1 MNIAPRAFLGFAL
14 IGALMLAL
22 GVFALSQM
30 SKIRTSGENIVE
42 NSVPSVRALNEFT
55 QLTLRLRVL
64 SYRLLTNREADT
76 QQKTF
81 DLFEQRNQQIR
92 TAQSNYEKLISAPEE
107 RAAYDQYV
115 QLLNQYRQLE
125 ERMKTLSRNNQVD
138 ELRTLLGNDLQ
149 TNSEAVNAVLARLTE
164 INNLQAE
171 AFNKSAAQQYS
182 TAFTWVVTMLIVA
195 TGLTLLF
202 AWLLTNSITKPI
214 ANALDAAEEIAKGNL
229 TRPITVDGSDE
240 AGRLLRAMATMQD
253 KLRDTLQR
261 ISGSATQLASA
272 AEELNSV
279 TDESARGLTQQN
291 NEIEQA
297 ATAVNEMTSAVEEV
311 ARNAV
316 STSEASRNATTSAGD
331 GRDLVQETVGA
342 IERMSADVQSTA
354 TLIGNLADESRDIGK
369 VLDVIRGLADQTNLL
384 ALNAAIEA
392 ARAGEA
398 GRGFAVVADEVRALA
413 HRTQQSTSEIERMIG
428 SIQSGTEQAATAV
441 NEMTS
446 AVEEVARNA
455 VSTSEASRNATTS
468 AGDGRDLVQE
478 TVGAI
483 ERMSADVQ
491 STASLIGNLAN
502 ESRDIG
508 KVLDVI
514 RGLAD
519 QTNLLALNAA
529 IEAARAGEAGRG
541 FAVVADEVRAL
552 AHRTQQSTSEIE
564 RMIGSIQSGTE
575 QAVDSMRNS
584 TERAESTLNIA
595 RGAGMSLDTINSAI
609 VEINERNLVIASAAE
624 EQAQV
629 AREVDRNLVNIR
641 DLSVQSATGAN
652 QTSAASAELSRLAV
666 DLNSMVGR
674 FSL

>member
-1 MNIAPRAFLGFAL
+1 MTDKSCIQQSQPRTDALFSVNTMSLRNMNIAPRAFLGFAL
-14 IGALMLAL
+14 IGSLMLVL
-22 GVFALSQM
+22 GVFALNQM
-30 SKIRTSGENIVE
+30 SKIRGAAEEITS
-42 NSVPSVRALNEFT
+42 NSVPSIKSLDEFT

-64 SYRLLTNREADT
+64 SYRLLVNREPDV
-76 QQKTF
+76 QQKTM
-81 DLFEQRNQQIR
+81 DLLETRSQQIR
-92 TAQSNYEKLISAPEE
+92 AAQAVYEKLIASPQE

-115 QLLNQYRQLE
+115 QLLGQYRQIE
-125 ERMKTLSRNNQVD
+125 DRMKSLSRNNQVD
-138 ELRTLLGNDLQ
+138 ELRTLVNTDLLN
-149 TNSEAVNAVLARLTE
+149 NSEAINTVLNRLLE
-164 INNLQAE
+164 INTQQTLDTNQQAAE
-171 AFNKSAAQQYS
+171 EYSSAFNL
-182 TAFTWVVTMLIVA
+182 TVTLLVIA

-214 ANALDAAEEIAKGNL
+214 ANALSAAEEIAEGNL
-229 TRPITVDGSDE
+229 TRPIMVDGEDE
-240 AGRLLRAMATMQD
+240 AGRLLAAMAKMQD

-316 STSEASRNATTSAGD
+316 STSEASKNATTSAGD
-331 GRDLVQETVGA
+331 GRDLVQETVSA

-354 TLIGNLADESRDIGK
+354 T
-369 VLDVIRGLADQTNLL
+369 
-384 ALNAAIEA
+384 
-392 ARAGEA
+392 
-398 GRGFAVVADEVRALA
+398 
-413 HRTQQSTSEIERMIG
+413 
-428 SIQSGTEQAATAV
+428 
-441 NEMTS
+441 
-446 AVEEVARNA
+446 
-455 VSTSEASRNATTS
+455 
-468 AGDGRDLVQE
+468 
-478 TVGAI
+478 
-483 ERMSADVQ
+483 
-491 STASLIGNLAN
+491 LIGNLAN

-575 QAVDSMRNS
+575 HAVDSMRNS

-652 QTSAASAELSRLAV
+652 QTSSASNELSRLAL
-666 DLNSMVGR
+666 DLNNMVGR

>member
-1 MNIAPRAFLGFAL
+1 MSLRNMNIAPRAFLGFAL
-14 IGALMLAL
+14 IGALMLIL
-22 GVFALSQM
+22 GVFSLNQM
-30 SKIRTSGENIVE
+30 SKIRAAGEDIANA
-42 NSVPSVRALNEFT
+42 SVPSIKSLDEFT

-64 SYRLLTNREADT
+64 SYRLLINREPDV
-76 QQKTF
+76 QQKTMELF
-81 DLFEQRNQQIR
+81 DQRNQQIR
-92 TAQSNYEKLISAPEE
+92 DAQRVYEPLIDGPQE

-115 QLLNQYRQLE
+115 QLLAQYRQLE
-125 ERMKTLSRNNQVD
+125 DRMKSLSRNNQID
-138 ELRTLLGNDLQ
+138 DLSKMLNTELLA
-149 TNSEAVNAVLARLTE
+149 NSEAVNKALAKLLE
-164 INNLQAE
+164 INTQQIAE
-171 AFNKSAAQQYS
+171 TDKGASDQYS
-182 TAFTWVVTMLIVA
+182 ASFNLVITLLVIA

-214 ANALDAAEEIAKGNL
+214 ANALSAAEEIAEGNL
-229 TRPITVDGSDE
+229 TRPITVDGEDE
-240 AGRLLRAMATMQD
+240 AGRLLLAMSKMQE

-316 STSEASRNATTSAGD
+316 STSEASKNATTSAGD
-331 GRDLVQETVGA
+331 GRDLVQETVSA

-354 TLIGNLADESRDIGK
+354 TLIGD
-369 VLDVIRGLADQTNLL
+369 
-384 ALNAAIEA
+384 
-392 ARAGEA
+392 
-398 GRGFAVVADEVRALA
+398 
-413 HRTQQSTSEIERMIG
+413 
-428 SIQSGTEQAATAV
+428 
-441 NEMTS
+441 
-446 AVEEVARNA
+446 
-455 VSTSEASRNATTS
+455 
-468 AGDGRDLVQE
+468 
-478 TVGAI
+478 
-483 ERMSADVQ
+483 
-491 STASLIGNLAN
+491 LAN

-575 QAVDSMRNS
+575 HAVDSMRNS

-652 QTSAASAELSRLAV
+652 QTSAASNELSRLAL
-666 DLNSMVGR
+666 DLNNMVGR

>member
-1 MNIAPRAFLGFAL
+1 MRSFPVNAMSLRNMNIAPRAFLSFAL
-14 IGALMLAL
+14 IGGLMMIL
-22 GVFALSQM
+22 GVFALNQM
-30 SKIRTSGENIVE
+30 SKIRGAAENITN
-42 NSVPSVRALNEFT
+42 NSVPSIKSLDDFT

-64 SYRLLTNREADT
+64 SYRLLVNREPDV
-76 QQKTF
+76 QQKTME
-81 DLFEQRNQQIR
+81 LLEMRNQQIR
-92 TAQSNYEKLISAPEE
+92 TAQATYEKLIASPQE
-107 RAAYDQYV
+107 RATYDQYV
-115 QLLNQYRQLE
+115 QLLGQYRQIE
-125 ERMKTLSRNNQVD
+125 DRMKTLSRNNQVD
-138 ELRTLLGNDLQ
+138 ELRSLLNTDLLN
-149 TNSEAVNAVLARLTE
+149 NSEAVNAVLSKLLE
-164 INNLQAE
+164 INTQQSHDTNQQAADQYDS
-171 AFNKSAAQQYS
+171 AFNLVITLLVIA
-182 TAFTWVVTMLIVA
+182 TA
-195 TGLTLLF
+195 LTLLF
-202 AWLLTNSITKPI
+202 AWLLTNSITQPI
-214 ANALDAAEEIAKGNL
+214 ANALSAAEQIAEGNL
-229 TRPITVDGSDE
+229 TRPITVDGQDE
-240 AGRLLRAMATMQD
+240 AGRLLLAMSKMQD

-279 TDESARGLTQQN
+279 TDESARGLTRQN

-316 STSEASRNATTSAGD
+316 STSEASKNATSSAGD
-331 GRDLVQETVGA
+331 GRDLVQETVSA

-354 TLIGNLADESRDIGK
+354 TLIGD
-369 VLDVIRGLADQTNLL
+369 
-384 ALNAAIEA
+384 
-392 ARAGEA
+392 
-398 GRGFAVVADEVRALA
+398 
-413 HRTQQSTSEIERMIG
+413 
-428 SIQSGTEQAATAV
+428 
-441 NEMTS
+441 
-446 AVEEVARNA
+446 
-455 VSTSEASRNATTS
+455 
-468 AGDGRDLVQE
+468 
-478 TVGAI
+478 
-483 ERMSADVQ
+483 
-491 STASLIGNLAN
+491 LAN

-575 QAVDSMRNS
+575 HAVDSMRNS

-652 QTSAASAELSRLAV
+652 QTSAASNELSRLAV
-666 DLNSMVGR
+666 DLNTLVGR

>member
-1 MNIAPRAFLGFAL
+1 MSLRNMNIAPRAFLGFAL
-14 IGALMLAL
+14 IGGLMLVL
-22 GVFALSQM
+22 GVFALNQM
-30 SKIRTSGENIVE
+30 SKIRAAGEDIASA
-42 NSVPSVRALNEFT
+42 SVPSVKSLDEFT

-64 SYRLLTNREADT
+64 SYRLLTNREPDV
-76 QQKTF
+76 QQKTYE
-81 DLFEQRNQQIR
+81 LFELRHQQIR
-92 TAQSNYEKLISAPEE
+92 AAQKVYEPLIDGPVE
-107 RAAYDQYV
+107 RAAYDQYL
-115 QLLNQYRQLE
+115 QLLGQYRQLE
-125 ERMKTLSRNNQVD
+125 EQMKSLSRNNQVED
-138 ELRTLLGNDLQ
+138 LRKMLNTELLA
-149 TNSEAVNAVLARLTE
+149 NSEAVNTALARLLE
-164 INNLQAE
+164 INTQQIAE
-171 AFNKSAAQQYS
+171 TSHEAAEQYSSAFNL
-182 TAFTWVVTMLIVA
+182 VVGLLVLA
-195 TGLTLLF
+195 SGLTLLF

-214 ANALDAAEEIAKGNL
+214 ANALHAAEAIAEGNL
-229 TRPITVDGSDE
+229 TRPITVDGEDE
-240 AGRLLRAMATMQD
+240 AGRLLLAMSKMQE

-316 STSEASRNATTSAGD
+316 STSEASKNATTSAGD
-331 GRDLVQETVGA
+331 GRDLVQETV
-342 IERMSADVQSTA
+342 S
-354 TLIGNLADESRDIGK
+354 
-369 VLDVIRGLADQTNLL
+369 
-384 ALNAAIEA
+384 
-392 ARAGEA
+392 
-398 GRGFAVVADEVRALA
+398 
-413 HRTQQSTSEIERMIG
+413 
-428 SIQSGTEQAATAV
+428 
-441 NEMTS
+441 
-446 AVEEVARNA
+446 
-455 VSTSEASRNATTS
+455 
-468 AGDGRDLVQE
+468 
-478 TVGAI
+478 AI

-491 STASLIGNLAN
+491 STASLIGDLAN

-575 QAVDSMRNS
+575 HAVNSMRNS

-595 RGAGMSLDTINSAI
+595 RGAGLSLDTINNAI

-641 DLSVQSATGAN
+641 DLSVQSATGAS
-652 QTSAASAELSRLAV
+652 QTSAASNELSRLAV
-666 DLNSMVGR
+666 DLNGMVGR
-674 FSL
+674 FHL

>member
-1 MNIAPRAFLGFAL
+1 MSLRNMNIAPRAFLGFAM
-14 IGALMLAL
+14 IGGLMLIL
-22 GVFALSQM
+22 GVFALNQM
-30 SKIRTSGENIVE
+30 SKIRGAAEDITLS
-42 NSVPSVRALNEFT
+42 SVPSIKSLDEFT

-64 SYRLLTNREADT
+64 SYRLLVNREPDI
-76 QQKTF
+76 QQKTIE
-81 DLFEQRNQQIR
+81 LLEMRNQQIR
-92 TAQSNYEKLISAPEE
+92 SAQTDYEKLITSSAE

-115 QLLNQYRQLE
+115 QLLGQYRQIE
-125 ERMKTLSRNNQVD
+125 ERMKSLSRANQVD
-138 ELRTLLGNDLQ
+138 DLRNLLNTELLN
-149 TNSEAVNAVLARLTE
+149 NSEAMNTVLNRLLE
-164 INNLQAE
+164 INTQQTLDTNQKAAE
-171 AFNKSAAQQYS
+171 QYS
-182 TAFTWVVTMLIVA
+182 SAFSLVVTLLLLA

-202 AWLLTNSITKPI
+202 AWLLTRSITLPI
-214 ANALDAAEEIAKGNL
+214 ANALNAAEQIAEGNL
-229 TRPITVDGSDE
+229 TRPIKVDGSDE
-240 AGRLLRAMATMQD
+240 AGRLLQAMAKMQD

-272 AEELNSV
+272 AEELNCV
-279 TDESARGLTQQN
+279 TEESARGLTQQN

-316 STSEASRNATTSAGD
+316 STSEASKNATSSAGD
-331 GRDLVQETVGA
+331 GRDLVQETVAA

-354 TLIGNLADESRDIGK
+354 GLIGD
-369 VLDVIRGLADQTNLL
+369 
-384 ALNAAIEA
+384 
-392 ARAGEA
+392 
-398 GRGFAVVADEVRALA
+398 
-413 HRTQQSTSEIERMIG
+413 
-428 SIQSGTEQAATAV
+428 
-441 NEMTS
+441 
-446 AVEEVARNA
+446 
-455 VSTSEASRNATTS
+455 
-468 AGDGRDLVQE
+468 
-478 TVGAI
+478 
-483 ERMSADVQ
+483 
-491 STASLIGNLAN
+491 LAN

-564 RMIGSIQSGTE
+564 RMIGSIQGGTE
-575 QAVDSMRNS
+575 HAVDSMRNS

-595 RGAGMSLDTINSAI
+595 RGAGLSLDTINSAI
-609 VEINERNLVIASAAE
+609 IEINERNLVIASAAE

-652 QTSAASAELSRLAV
+652 QTSAASNELSRLAV
-666 DLNSMVGR
+666 DLNSMVAR

>member
-1 MNIAPRAFLGFAL
+1 MIFLAATFLASFKDCDWRIWFLHFVAGAAARQKRAGPQDFSRMTDKSPIRQLQRRTGALTLVNTMSLRNMNIAPRAFLGFAL
-14 IGALMLAL
+14 IGGLMLVL
-22 GVFALSQM
+22 GVFALNQM
-30 SKIRTSGENIVE
+30 SKIRGAGEDIASM
-42 NSVPSVRALNEFT
+42 SVPSIKSLDEFT

-64 SYRLLTNREADT
+64 SYRLLVNREPDV

-81 DLFEQRNQQIR
+81 ELFDLRNQQIR
-92 TAQSNYEKLISAPEE
+92 DAQKVYEPLIEGPQE

-115 QLLNQYRQLE
+115 QLLAQYRQLE
-125 ERMKTLSRNNQVD
+125 DRMKTLSRNNQVD
-138 ELRTLLGNDLQ
+138 ELRTMLNSELLS
-149 TNSEAVNAVLARLTE
+149 NSEAVNAALAKLLE
-164 INNLQAE
+164 INTQQIEVTDTRAGE
-171 AFNKSAAQQYS
+171 QYS
-182 TAFTWVVTMLIVA
+182 TSLNLVITLLVIAS
-195 TGLTLLF
+195 GLTLLF

-214 ANALDAAEEIAKGNL
+214 ANALSAAEEIAEGNL
-229 TRPITVDGSDE
+229 TRPIHVDGDDE
-240 AGRLLRAMATMQD
+240 AGRLLLAMSKMQE

-316 STSEASRNATTSAGD
+316 STSEASKNATTSAGD
-331 GRDLVQETVGA
+331 GRDLVQETVSA

-354 TLIGNLADESRDIGK
+354 TLIGD
-369 VLDVIRGLADQTNLL
+369 
-384 ALNAAIEA
+384 
-392 ARAGEA
+392 
-398 GRGFAVVADEVRALA
+398 
-413 HRTQQSTSEIERMIG
+413 
-428 SIQSGTEQAATAV
+428 
-441 NEMTS
+441 
-446 AVEEVARNA
+446 
-455 VSTSEASRNATTS
+455 
-468 AGDGRDLVQE
+468 
-478 TVGAI
+478 
-483 ERMSADVQ
+483 
-491 STASLIGNLAN
+491 LAN

-575 QAVDSMRNS
+575 HAVNSMRNS

-595 RGAGMSLDTINSAI
+595 RGAGLSLDTINSAI

-652 QTSAASAELSRLAV
+652 QTSAASNELSRLAL
-666 DLNSMVGR
+666 DLNNMVGR